1 MKKRHGAFFGT
12 VVFMKQR
19 RFLFLRATAP
29 FLSLLLLLPTLALP
43 AAATHALPVGGA
55 TLTEASFYTN
65 DTDPPALECAVR
77 GKLSSLSLIPGGM
90 PFGLRMQ
97 TKGVL
102 VVGLSEIKCGGRSY
116 TPAKDGGLR
125 TRDVITEIDGNSVD
139 DVTAVTARIGAS
151 GGKPLRLTVL
161 REGKPLTLSVTP
173 ARSDDGKWGCGMF
186 IRDSASGIGTVTF
199 LDPENGVFGGLG
211 HGVCDAE
218 SGALI
223 PVSRGT
229 VLSVRISGVV
239 KGERGKPGELR
250 GSFSGKRLG
259 ALTENSDCGV
269 FGVISARPEGLGE
282 PIPVAPA
289 AEVKAGKAS
298 IRCTLGDDGIG
309 EYEIEIVE
317 IDHSARP
324 TKSFTVRVTDERL
337 LSRTGGI
344 VQGMSG
350 SPIIQNGRLVGAV
363 THVLVDDPT
372 SGYGIFVENMLT
384 RMQLRVAA

>member
-1 MKKRHGAFFGT
+1 
-12 VVFMKQR
+12 MKQKP
-19 RFLFLRATAP
+19 FLFLRVIAL
-29 FLSLLLLLPTLALP
+29 FLVCALALP
-43 AAATHALPVGGA
+43 ALTVTGAAEEAMPTLAPASFDMDEAATPCV
-55 TLTEASFYTN
+55 
-65 DTDPPALECAVR
+65 VR
-77 GKLSSLSLIPGGM
+77 GNLSSLSLIPGGM

-102 VVGLSEIKCGGRSY
+102 VVGIGEVKCGGKTY
-116 TPAKDGGLR
+116 APAADAGLLA
-125 TRDVITEIDGNSVD
+125 RDIITEIDGNAVA

-151 GGKPLRLTVL
+151 GGKTLKLTVL
-161 REGKPLTLSVTP
+161 REGKTLSLSVTP
-173 ARSDDGKWGCGMF
+173 VRSEDGKWAAGLF

-199 LDPENGVFGGLG
+199 LDPDTGVFGGLG

-229 VLSVRISGVV
+229 VLSVRVSGVI

-250 GSFSGKRLG
+250 GAFSGKRLG
-259 ALTENSDCGV
+259 TLTENSECGV
-269 FGVISARPEGLGE
+269 FGVITATPEELGDA
-282 PIPVAPA
+282 IPVAEA
-289 AEVKAGKAS
+289 REVKEGKAT
-298 IRCTLGDDGIG
+298 IRCTLGDDGIC
-309 EYEIEIVE
+309 EYEIAIEK

-324 TKSFTVRVTDERL
+324 TKSFTIRVTDERL
-337 LSRTGGI
+337 LARTGGI

-350 SPIIQNGRLVGAV
+350 SPIIQNGKLVGAV

-372 SGYGIFVENMLT
+372 AGYGIFAQNMLT

>member
-1 MKKRHGAFFGT
+1 M
-12 VVFMKQR
+12 MKQKP
-19 RFLFLRATAP
+19 FLFLRLLALLLV
-29 FLSLLLLLPTLALP
+29 LSLGIPALVLPG
-43 AAATHALPVGGA
+43 AAASAIPALGPLLA
-55 TLTEASFYTN
+55 SAPASFDA
-65 DTDPPALECAVR
+65 DTAAIPCAVR
-77 GKLSSLSLIPGGM
+77 GRLSSLSLIPGGM

-102 VVGLSEIKCGGRSY
+102 VVGLGEVRCGAKAL
-116 TPAKDGGLR
+116 TPAKDAGLR
-125 TRDVITEIDGNSVD
+125 ARDIITEIDGNAVS
-139 DVTAVTARIGAS
+139 DVAALTAAIGAS
-151 GGKPLRLTVL
+151 GGKKLTLTLLRD
-161 REGKPLTLSVTP
+161 GKPLSLSLTP
-173 ARSDDGKWGCGMF
+173 ARTDDGKWSAGIF
-186 IRDSASGIGTVTF
+186 VRDSASGIGTVTF
-199 LDPENGVFGGLG
+199 LDPDTGIFGGLG

-229 VLSVRISGVV
+229 VLSVRVSGVV

-250 GSFSGKRLG
+250 GAFSGKRLG
-259 ALTENSDCGV
+259 ALTENSECGV
-269 FGVISARPEGLGE
+269 FGVISTLPTDAQK

-289 AEVKAGKAS
+289 SEVKEGRAT

-309 EYEIEIVE
+309 EYEIAIEK

-324 TKSFTVRVTDERL
+324 TKSFTIRVTDERL

-350 SPIIQNGRLVGAV
+350 SPIIQNGKLVGAV

-372 SGYGIFVENMLT
+372 AGYGIFVENMLT

>member
-1 MKKRHGAFFGT
+1 M
-12 VVFMKQR
+12 MKQKPFLLLR
-19 RFLFLRATAP
+19 WIALFLI
-29 FLSLLLLLPTLALP
+29 LSLALP
-43 AAATHALPVGGA
+43 APLLSVAAEEPIPTLGALSSPAPASLDTAAAALP
-55 TLTEASFYTN
+55 
-65 DTDPPALECAVR
+65 CAVR

-102 VVGLSEIKCGGRSY
+102 VVGLGEVKCGGKTL
-116 TPAKDGGLR
+116 TPAADAGLR
-125 TRDVITEIDGNSVD
+125 ARDIITEIDGNTIS
-139 DVTAVTARIGAS
+139 DVAALTARIGAS
-151 GGKPLRLTVL
+151 GGKALSFTVL
-161 REGKPLTLSVTP
+161 REGKPHSLTLTP
-173 ARSDDGKWGCGMF
+173 ARTDDGKWSAG
-186 IRDSASGIGTVTF
+186 IYVRDSASGIGTVTF
-199 LDPENGVFGGLG
+199 LDPDTGIFGGLG
-211 HGVCDAE
+211 HGVCDAG

-229 VLSVRISGVV
+229 VLSVRVSGVV

-250 GSFSGKRLG
+250 GAFSGKRLG
-259 ALTENSDCGV
+259 ALTENSECGV
-269 FGVISARPEGLGE
+269 FGVISSLPDNAQK

-289 AEVKAGKAS
+289 SEVKEGKAT

-309 EYEIEIVE
+309 EYEIAIER

-324 TKSFTVRVTDERL
+324 TKSFTIRVTDEKL

-350 SPIIQNGRLVGAV
+350 SPIIQNGKLVGAV

-372 SGYGIFVENMLT
+372 AGYGIFVENMLT